1 MSILVT
7 GGAGYIGSILV
18 PILLQKSYKVIVLDN
33 FIYNQTSLLDCCY
46 YKNFEIIRGD
56 VRDEKLLKNLLKKVD
71 VIFPLACITGAP
83 ACDKNPY
90 EAKSVNLDSIKL
102 LLKNRSKNQ
111 IIIFPTTNSGYGI
124 GQEGIY
130 CTEETPL
137 RPISLYGK
145 LKVEAEKGVLDSG
158 NSITLRFATCFGI
171 SPRMRLDLLVNDFVY
186 RAVTDGYVIVYQGHF
201 KRNYIHVRDASS
213 AFIHCLENFDKMKDN
228 AYNVGLSEANISKI
242 ELCEIIKKHI
252 PNFYY
257 HEAGVGEDP
266 DKRNYIVSN
275 EKIEKTG
282 FKAKISLDEGIEE
295 LIKGYKI
302 IRKFG
307 FSNT

>member
-1 MSILVT
+1 MKILVT

-18 PILLQKSYKVIVLDN
+18 PILLQNGYDVIVLDN
-33 FIYNQTSLLDCCY
+33 FMYNQTSLLDCCY
-46 YKNFEIIRGD
+46 YKNLEIIRGD
-56 VRDEKLLKNLLKKVD
+56 TRDENLLKEILKKVD

-90 EAKSVNLDSIKL
+90 EAKSVNLDAIKL
-102 LLKNRSKNQ
+102 IVELRSKNQ
-111 IIIFPTTNSGYGI
+111 IIIFPTTNSGYGV

-137 RPISLYGK
+137 KPISLYGK
-145 LKVEAEKGVLDSG
+145 LKVEAEEIVLNSG

-186 RAVTDGYVIVYQGHF
+186 RAVVDRYLVVYQGHF
-201 KRNYIHVRDASS
+201 KRNYIHVRDASLS
-213 AFIHCLENFDKMKDN
+213 FIHCLENFEKMKN
-228 AYNVGLSEANISKI
+228 NTYNVGLSNANISKL
-242 ELCEIIKKHI
+242 ELCELIKKHI
-252 PNFYY
+252 PDFYY
-257 HEAGVGEDP
+257 HQAEVGEDP

-275 EKIEKTG
+275 EKIERTG

-302 IRKFG
+302 IRKYG
-307 FSNT
+307 FSNA